1 MLAVIILIAGILT
14 RFTDHAPN
22 FTPTI
27 ALALFG
33 GVYLPRKYA
42 LVVPMAFMMI
52 SDIFL
57 GFHATLPF
65 TWSSVLL
72 ISWMGLKLRENKNFP
87 RMIGFSVISSVLFFM
102 ITNFGA
108 WFQLYPQTAAGLT
121 ECYVAA
127 IPFFRNTFVSTVVY
141 SVVFFGVYEL
151 VANRVKNTAWARVL
165 LAS

>member
-1 MLAVIILIAGILT
+1 MLAIIILIVGVLT

-33 GVYLPRKYA
+33 GVYLPRKFA
-42 LVVPMAFMMI
+42 LIVPLVFMMI
-52 SDIFL
+52 SDMFL
-57 GFHATLPF
+57 GYHHTFPF
-65 TWSSVLL
+65 TWGSVLL
-72 ISWMGLKLRENKNFP
+72 ISWIGLHIRDNKSLP
-87 RMIGFSVISSVLFFM
+87 RMVGFSTLSAVIFFI

-108 WFQLYPQTAAGLT
+108 WFDLYPLTPAGLM

-127 IPFFRNTFVSTVVY
+127 IPFFRNSLASAVVY
-141 SVVFFGVYEL
+141 SIVFFGVYEL
-151 VANRVKNTAWARVL
+151 VASRVKNASWARVL